1 MWTSGAGKAREPVG
15 GAHAHQHRDAHHCG
29 DGVVVERAPSKSVA
43 GPGSGPGPKALR
55 LTSAPPFAQGV
66 GEGVVLQDLAD
77 GVSAL
82 ALGRE
87 QS

>member
-15 GAHAHQHRDAHHCG
+15 GAHQHRDAHHCG
-29 DGVVVERAPSKSVA
+29 DGVVVERAPSKGVA
-43 GPGSGPGPKALR
+43 GPGPKALR